1 MHLQAW
7 YGFVELLVCN
17 NWILRKHAVSSI
29 CIAPPQLNSIGAPT
43 RVIGNTTVYNGK
55 RVFATNLAFVFEAT
69 RVPGWWINALGNSL
83 TSEPAKY
90 RVGISYRSSLAVEPR
105 HRSSSAVE
113 PRRPIGRRTLIK
125 YQTRPSGSS
134 LIMATQ
140 LSTIW
145 DPSYV
150 NTLTAITSSYYFG
163 TAIPEQAHPWT

>member
-1 MHLQAW
+1 MQTRRGIYIHSATA
-7 YGFVELLVCN
+7 V
-17 NWILRKHAVSSI
+17 KHDRSPHQGHWEHA
-29 CIAPPQLNSIGAPT
+29 G
-43 RVIGNTTVYNGK
+43 RVQWEKEK
-55 RVFATNLAFVFEAT
+55 RYKSHRRSGLYPV
-69 RVPGWWINALGNSL
+69 NALGNSL

-145 DPSYV
+145 DPICV
-150 NTLTAITSSYYFG
+150 NTFDGHNFKLLLWYRYPGASTSMDINYS
-163 TAIPEQAHPWT
+163 EQMTWSD

>member
-1 MHLQAW
+1 LN
-7 YGFVELLVCN
+7 FVQT
-17 NWILRKHAVSSI
+17 R
-29 CIAPPQLNSIGAPT
+29 
-43 RVIGNTTVYNGK
+43 RVIYRHSATAVKLHRSPHQGHWEHVGRVQWEKGK
-55 RVFATNLAFVFEAT
+55 RTKSHRRSGLHPV
-69 RVPGWWINALGNSL
+69 NALGNSL

-145 DPSYV
+145 DQICEILS
-150 NTLTAITSSYYFG
+150 TAITSSYYFG

>member
-1 MHLQAW
+1 VF
-7 YGFVELLVCN
+7 GT
-17 NWILRKHAVSSI
+17 HAF
-29 CIAPPQLNSIGAPT
+29 A
-43 RVIGNTTVYNGK
+43 IGNLQPSIVHFCPSTRCRHQVDGLPPSS
-55 RVFATNLAFVFEAT
+55 NLV
-69 RVPGWWINALGNSL
+69 RYG
-83 TSEPAKY
+83 
-90 RVGISYRSSLAVEPR
+90 
-105 HRSSSAVE
+105 HRSSFAVE
-113 PRRPIGRRTLIK
+113 LRNPDMDIGALSLSSPVTLQLPSPPIGRRTLIK

>member
-1 MHLQAW
+1 MFGTRALQLETFNLQFDTCVRQP
-7 YGFVELLVCN
+7 G
-17 NWILRKHAVSSI
+17 AV
-29 CIAPPQLNSIGAPT
+29 T
-43 RVIGNTTVYNGK
+43 RLTVYHRRQIWSG
-55 RVFATNLAFVFEAT
+55 
-69 RVPGWWINALGNSL
+69 G
-83 TSEPAKY
+83 TSH
-90 RVGISYRSSLAVEPR
+90 G

-113 PRRPIGRRTLIK
+113 LWDPDMDIGALSLSSPVTLQLSSPPIGRRTLIK